1 MVTAGTS
8 DLAVAEEAMETLR
21 ALGAPCESIY
31 DVGVA
36 GLHRLLAY
44 RDRLAACDIQIVV
57 AGMEGA
63 LASVAAGITGKPT
76 IAVPTSVGYGASFGG
91 VAALLGMLNSCAVGV
106 TVVNIDNGFGAAAAA
121 ALLLRQLRG
130 VVAGRVRLGTSAS
143 ISVYL
148 LPLALQKFRARFPD
162 IDLVVVT
169 GLAPDIA
176 RGVVANDLDLGLV
189 SLPVRDRQLAV
200 TPFYRDRLVAIA
212 PLEPRWRRRGAV
224 RAAEL
229 ADVPLILFDQG
240 STVRRMID
248 AWFHRAR
255 LVPRPAMELGNTEAM
270 KRFVEAG
277 MGLSI
282 VSEFSVK
289 ADVASGRLLALP
301 LDPPVMRQIGL
312 VRRRD
317 KPASPP
323 LTAVLD
329 ALEDLRRRLVRR

>member
-1 MVTAGTS
+1 MQVRQLERGLGLPLLERVGKRAFPTRAGEVL
-8 DLAVAEEAMETLR
+8 LAHAARAFRELET
-21 ALGAPCESIY
+21 
-31 DVGVA
+31 GVA
-36 GLHRLLAY
+36 HV
-44 RDRLAACDIQIVV
+44 Q
-57 AGMEGA
+57 E
-63 LASVAAGITGKPT
+63 
-76 IAVPTSVGYGASFGG
+76 
-91 VAALLGMLNSCAVGV
+91 
-106 TVVNIDNGFGAAAAA
+106 
-121 ALLLRQLRG
+121 LRG

-148 LPLALQKFRARFPD
+148 LPLALRRFRARFPD
-162 IDLVVVT
+162 VDLVVVT

-189 SLPVRDRQLAV
+189 SLPVRDRQLTV

-212 PLEPRWRRRGAV
+212 PVERRWRRRGAV

-229 ADVPLILFDQG
+229 TESPLILFDQG

-248 AWFHRAR
+248 GWFHRAR
-255 LVPRPAMELGNTEAM
+255 LVARPAMELGNTEAM

-282 VSEFSVK
+282 TSEFSVK
-289 ADVASGRLLALP
+289 ADVAAGRLLALP
-301 LDPPVMRQIGL
+301 LDPPLMRQIGL

-317 KPASPP
+317 KPLAPP

-329 ALEDLRRRLVRR
+329 ALDDLRRRLGHR

>member
-1 MVTAGTS
+1 MARLLRSPAHPPAPATIREINCFDANHHLFFASPMDVQLAQLRTLEVIARHGSFSRAARELHLTQPAVSMQVRQLERGLGLPLLERVGKRAFPTRAGEVL
-8 DLAVAEEAMETLR
+8 LAHAARAFRELET
-21 ALGAPCESIY
+21 
-31 DVGVA
+31 GVA
-36 GLHRLLAY
+36 HV
-44 RDRLAACDIQIVV
+44 Q
-57 AGMEGA
+57 
-63 LASVAAGITGKPT
+63 
-76 IAVPTSVGYGASFGG
+76 
-91 VAALLGMLNSCAVGV
+91 
-106 TVVNIDNGFGAAAAA
+106 
-121 ALLLRQLRG
+121 QLRG

-148 LPLALQKFRARFPD
+148 LPLALRKFRARFPD

-169 GLAPDIA
+169 GLAPDIT
-176 RGVVANDLDLGLV
+176 RGVVANELDVGLV

-212 PLEPRWRRRGAV
+212 PPERPWRRRGPA
-224 RAAEL
+224 RATEL
-229 ADVPLILFDQG
+229 AAAPLILFDQG

-282 VSEFSVK
+282 TSEFSVK
-289 ADVASGRLLALP
+289 ADVAAGRLVARP
-301 LDPPVMRQIGL
+301 LDPPVLRQIGL

-317 KPASPP
+317 KPLAPP
-323 LTAVLD
+323 LAAVLQ
-329 ALEDLRRRLVRR
+329 ALDDLRRRLARP

>member
-1 MVTAGTS
+1 MDVQLAQLRTLEVIARHGSFSRAARELHLTQPAVSMQVRQLERGLGLPLLERVGKRAFPTRAGEVL
-8 DLAVAEEAMETLR
+8 LAHAARAFRELET
-21 ALGAPCESIY
+21 
-31 DVGVA
+31 GVA
-36 GLHRLLAY
+36 HV
-44 RDRLAACDIQIVV
+44 Q
-57 AGMEGA
+57 E
-63 LASVAAGITGKPT
+63 
-76 IAVPTSVGYGASFGG
+76 
-91 VAALLGMLNSCAVGV
+91 
-106 TVVNIDNGFGAAAAA
+106 
-121 ALLLRQLRG
+121 LRG

-148 LPLALQKFRARFPD
+148 LPLALRRFRARYPD
-162 IDLVVVT
+162 VDLVVVT

-189 SLPVRDRQLAV
+189 SLPVRDRQLTV

-212 PLEPRWRRRGAV
+212 PVERRWRRRGAV

-229 ADVPLILFDQG
+229 AESPLILFDQG

-248 AWFHRAR
+248 GWFHRAR
-255 LVPRPAMELGNTEAM
+255 LVARPAMELGNTEAM

-282 VSEFSVK
+282 ASEFSVK
-289 ADVASGRLLALP
+289 ADVAAGRLLALP
-301 LDPPVMRQIGL
+301 LDPPLMRQIGL

-317 KPASPP
+317 KPPAPP

-329 ALEDLRRRLVRR
+329 ALDDLRRRLGHR

>member
-1 MVTAGTS
+1 MDVQLAQLRTLEVIARHGSFSRAARELHQTPPAVSMQVRQLERGLGLPLLERVGKRAFPTRAGEVL
-8 DLAVAEEAMETLR
+8 LAHAARAFRELET
-21 ALGAPCESIY
+21 
-31 DVGVA
+31 GVA
-36 GLHRLLAY
+36 HV
-44 RDRLAACDIQIVV
+44 Q
-57 AGMEGA
+57 E
-63 LASVAAGITGKPT
+63 
-76 IAVPTSVGYGASFGG
+76 
-91 VAALLGMLNSCAVGV
+91 
-106 TVVNIDNGFGAAAAA
+106 
-121 ALLLRQLRG
+121 LRG

-148 LPLALQKFRARFPD
+148 LPLALRRFRARFPD
-162 IDLVVVT
+162 VDLVVVT

-189 SLPVRDRQLAV
+189 SLPVRDRQLTV

-212 PLEPRWRRRGAV
+212 PVERRWRRRGAV

-229 ADVPLILFDQG
+229 TESPLILFDQG

-248 AWFHRAR
+248 GWFHRVR
-255 LVPRPAMELGNTEAM
+255 LVARPAMELGNTEAM

-282 VSEFSVK
+282 TSEFSVK
-289 ADVASGRLLALP
+289 ADVAAGRLLALP
-301 LDPPVMRQIGL
+301 LDPPLMRQIGL

-317 KPASPP
+317 KPLAPP

-329 ALEDLRRRLVRR
+329 ALDDLRRRLGHR